1 MVRFDFSSAL
11 KDVVG
16 ERGID
21 ISEILRFEWL
31 FEKVKE
37 NIIEKINH
45 DYYPLLLPRVM
56 KEEVLGIEN
65 YAGYL
70 KEKFDNFV
78 VVGMGGSSLG
88 NIMLHNAI
96 NGANSNIWGKKK
108 VYFFDNVDPESISVF
123 LENIDLSKTVFSIIT
138 KSGDTSETIQN
149 FLVVSQFLQNKGF
162 ELRDHLI
169 FITDPEKGFLRR
181 ISGELQIRTFSIP
194 ALVGG
199 RYSVLS
205 QVGLLSASFE
215 GINIKELLEG
225 AEFCLDKFLKERPL
239 ENPSILLAFFQYKLK
254 ELLNIST
261 TVVFSYSDSLYQIGE
276 WYKQLLAE
284 SIGKR
289 FSRDGKQ
296 INLGLLPVPSRGSTD
311 QHSVLQLFMEGPF
324 DKLIIFLYPLNYRN
338 DFKVTDNLC
347 FNTEEVKHLL
357 GKQYSELI
365 KSELKATRASL
376 IKNQRPNISIELDS
390 INEFDIGKII
400 FILELSVLSLGE
412 LFNVNPIDQP
422 AVELGKIYTFGLMG
436 REGYEKEYEEFEK
449 IISSEKRFEISI

>member
-1 MVRFDFSSAL
+1 MIRFDFSNAL

-21 ISEILRFEWL
+21 MNEILRFEWL
-31 FEKVKE
+31 FEKVKKD
-37 NIIEKINH
+37 IVEKMNH
-45 DYYPLLLPRVM
+45 DYYPLYLPRVM
-56 KEEVLGIEN
+56 KGEVSGIEN
-65 YAGYL
+65 YSSYL

-96 NGANSNIWGKKK
+96 NGINSNIQSKKR

-123 LENIDLSKTVFSIIT
+123 LENVDLSKTVFNIVT

-149 FLVVSQFLQNKGF
+149 FLVISQFLQNIGL
-162 ELRDHLI
+162 ELRDHLV
-169 FITDPEKGFLRR
+169 FTTDPEKGFLRR
-181 ISGELQIRTFSIP
+181 ISDELQIRTFPVPS
-194 ALVGG
+194 LVGG

-215 GINIKELLEG
+215 GINIRNLIEG
-225 AEFCLDKFLKERPL
+225 AEFCLDRFLNERPL

-261 TVVFSYSDSLYQIGE
+261 TVMFSYSDSLYQIGE

-296 INLGLLPVPSRGSTD
+296 INSGLLPLPARGSTD
-311 QHSVLQLFMEGPF
+311 QHSILQLFMEGPF

-338 DFKVTDNLC
+338 DFEVTKSLC
-347 FNTEEVKHLL
+347 FETDEVKHLL
-357 GKQYSELI
+357 GKKYSELI

-376 IKNQRPNISIELDS
+376 IKNQRPNISIELDF

-412 LFNVNPIDQP
+412 LLNVNPIDQP

-436 REGYEKEYEEFEK
+436 REGYEKEYEDFEK
-449 IISSEKRFEISI
+449 TISSKKPFEINV